1 MDDGGDH
8 GLWRIPLSEF
18 SGRLNDGSYP
28 AIINSL
34 ARASRLPSRGK
45 ACFNSYGEP
54 LANFYVY
61 GASFHQYLAKTYG
74 EDKFSRLYE
83 LNSSSIAAYLNPLF
97 STPGL
102 ERAFRLTYGKAL
114 EQLWQEWIQDATAN
128 SFPLPEMKLTS
139 DGWVKKKLR
148 TDSGSLYYI
157 QRQSEKTG
165 PASSFTSHSLSR
177 LDPGSDS
184 PPQVLIRQNSDFPAG
199 YQITPDKIYFSRAE
213 WQTGFD
219 NNDFDGLGVIT
230 EVWEADL
237 SGASRK
243 KLFSGNIRAFCHLE
257 NELLLTA
264 EDDLTHQGSEIYE
277 VSTTTGAKRLLGH
290 LDYLISGL
298 QVHNG
303 QIFVSARGFW
313 KNNSIYLL
321 DTFNFRLIPLIDT
334 PYAETLVSVDAGG
347 LIFNANYGGRN
358 GSYHYDLDSK
368 KLTRFSGCEELSDA
382 VCLGSDTYFL
392 SLDAGGY
399 DIYADSLV
407 FAPCEFP
414 AKIAPDAPY
423 SRLDASADTVLGNIP
438 LRQGSYLDNLK
449 HLVNPRVLRLPY
461 LSSSSGAADSLISL
475 DDMVIGVQLAGA
487 DATGDIPIWTASLA
501 WDLAEKRPRW
511 QLDLENKFFHP
522 VKQTLSYSNFAGHSL
537 SSRQY
542 IPLLQRMNYGL
553 SYAAAGFG
561 LSATENFARKVWDP
575 FLELNLAVPGLQLS
589 SSNRIMLES
598 TRFLPSDRDR
608 LGWQGNLN
616 LRWRAPWSSEIRGK
630 LSAAW
635 DPDADSLE
643 VFPPLRGYGNSIS
656 QNTGI
661 RCGLSWYAPV
671 FKVRNGFWNPNLYL
685 GDINLGLF
693 MDYSRGRFFD
703 PSSGAILADNDLY
716 SWGAELITEISA
728 GYLLSFNAGIRLAF
742 RKDSSK
748 PSLELILGL

>member
-1 MDDGGDH
+1 MNVNRATTFFGVLMLLALPALLGAWANYQTVSTDNFVVFFRDGWESEARNALQALEYSRPYVEKLTGNSPGQVAVVLSDMGNMVNGFANPTMNVI
-8 GLWRIPLSEF
+8 GLFATTPSSGELGMVEDWWQLVGTHEYIHMAQMTRNSGIPGLLRSVFGNVLYPNLFQPMWMTEGITVYGESQLSEF

-368 KLTRFSGCEELSDA
+368 KLTRFSGCEE
-382 VCLGSDTYFL
+382 F
-392 SLDAGGY
+392 
-399 DIYADSLV
+399 
-407 FAPCEFP
+407 
-414 AKIAPDAPY
+414 
-423 SRLDASADTVLGNIP
+423 
-438 LRQGSYLDNLK
+438 
-449 HLVNPRVLRLPY
+449 
-461 LSSSSGAADSLISL
+461 
-475 DDMVIGVQLAGA
+475 
-487 DATGDIPIWTASLA
+487 
-501 WDLAEKRPRW
+501 
-511 QLDLENKFFHP
+511 
-522 VKQTLSYSNFAGHSL
+522 
-537 SSRQY
+537 
-542 IPLLQRMNYGL
+542 
-553 SYAAAGFG
+553 
-561 LSATENFARKVWDP
+561 
-575 FLELNLAVPGLQLS
+575 
-589 SSNRIMLES
+589 
-598 TRFLPSDRDR
+598 
-608 LGWQGNLN
+608 
-616 LRWRAPWSSEIRGK
+616 
-630 LSAAW
+630 
-635 DPDADSLE
+635 
-643 VFPPLRGYGNSIS
+643 
-656 QNTGI
+656 
-661 RCGLSWYAPV
+661 
-671 FKVRNGFWNPNLYL
+671 
-685 GDINLGLF
+685 
-693 MDYSRGRFFD
+693 
-703 PSSGAILADNDLY
+703 
-716 SWGAELITEISA
+716 
-728 GYLLSFNAGIRLAF
+728 
-742 RKDSSK
+742 
-748 PSLELILGL
+748 